1 MKCARAQDMYF
12 LSRDDAL
19 DERGRMELARHL
31 AGCPSCALFVKEM
44 DASLDAARSLPELEV
59 SDGFEW
65 NVKRRILQ
73 EKSRLMR
80 REIDTLPFGEKWWMS
95 RFAVGAAAA
104 AAIIVITA
112 LFVLQRTGAVA
123 PRVREVASDVRPVGA
138 AMQFPAADEGAITD
152 YATAGAYTGPRM
164 VSDNIFT
171 VERGSAEGVR
181 QSPFQFVAGSR
192 EDSLA
197 RDNEM
202 LKRRVQSLERQIM
215 LLNGMLDKERM
226 QRLNMSL
233 P

>member
-1 MKCARAQDMYF
+1 MKCTRVQDLYF

-19 DERGRMELARHL
+19 DESARMELARHL
-31 AGCPSCALFVKEM
+31 AECPSCARFVKEM
-44 DASLDAARSLPELEV
+44 ESSLDAARSLPELEV
-59 SDGFEW
+59 SEAFEW

-80 REIDTLPFGEKWWMS
+80 REAGSLPFRERWWLS

-104 AAIIVITA
+104 AAILVVA
-112 LFVLQRTGAVA
+112 SLFVLRPLGTGE
-123 PRVREVASDVRPVGA
+123 PRLKEVASDVRTGGA
-138 AMQFPAADEGAITD
+138 GIQSTSSSDGAIID

-171 VERGSAEGVR
+171 IERGIESVRPSA
-181 QSPFQFVAGSR
+181 FQFVAGSR

-197 RDNEM
+197 RDNEA
-202 LKRRVQSLERQIM
+202 LKRRIQSLEHQIM
-215 LLNGMLDKERM
+215 LLNGMLGKERM
-226 QRLNMSL
+226 RRLNTSL

>member
-1 MKCARAQDMYF
+1 MKCATAQDMYF

-65 NVKRRILQ
+65 NVKRRVLQ
-73 EKSRLMR
+73 EKSKLMR
-80 REIDTLPFGEKWWMS
+80 REIDALPFGEKWWMS

-104 AAIIVITA
+104 AIIVITA
-112 LFVLQRTGAVA
+112 VFVLQRTGTVA
-123 PRVREVASDVRPVGA
+123 PRVKEVAADVRPAGA
-138 AMQFPAADEGAITD
+138 AIQFSAAGEGAITD
-152 YATAGAYTGPRM
+152 YAAAGAYTGPRM

-171 VERGSAEGVR
+171 VERGGAEGVR

-202 LKRRVQSLERQIM
+202 LRRRVQSLERQIM
-215 LLNGMLDKERM
+215 LLNSMLDKERM